1 MRDEMMGAVVRRA
14 IEHPE
19 FRKRL
24 MEDPQAALD
33 DHGFVLDSSEMEAI
47 EKLQQDLGGDDAEQK
62 LLELAGRFGITPQQN

>member
-24 MEDPQAALD
+24 VDNPKAALD
-33 DHGFVLDSSEMEAI
+33 DHGFVLEGSDMAEI
-47 EKLQQDLGGDDAEQK
+47 ERVGKAGEENAERELIALAERLGIQPRE
-62 LLELAGRFGITPQQN
+62 N